1 MDMNMKMTQ
10 VLIKPRDLDYNTQQ
24 ITAKQRRELTIKNIM
39 TIIDIQFD
47 GRMTEFTK
55 WYNKHKPEELTEYSY
70 TAVNS
75 WKVRGV
81 ASIDPDY
88 LMWIA
93 QQLGLPSLS
102 IMGFQE
108 LGEHT
113 RQQSKPVNDGI
124 YLDAS
129 NGEYTSQLTN
139 QFSGTGWYVL
149 NQNNKR
155 IVRQIT
161 KRPGGYELS
170 TNMDQE
176 ILDNLNDITI
186 IERIESFSV

>member
-1 MDMNMKMTQ
+1 MTQ
-10 VLIKPRDLDYNTQQ
+10 IVIKADDLEYNTQYM
-24 ITAKQRRELTIKNIM
+24 TAKQRRELTIKNVM

-47 GRMTEFTK
+47 NRMTEFVT
-55 WYNKHKPEELTEYSY
+55 WYNKHKPAELTEYSY

-81 ASIDPDY
+81 AAIDMDY

-93 QQLGLPSLS
+93 QALGLPNLS
-102 IMGFQE
+102 ILGYQE

-113 RQQSKPVNDGI
+113 KQQSKAVNDSVYI
-124 YLDAS
+124 DAS
-129 NGEYTSQLTN
+129 NAEYTSQLTSE
-139 QFSGTGWYVL
+139 FTGTGWYVL
-149 NQNNKR
+149 NHNNKR

-161 KRPGGYELS
+161 QKPSGFELS

-176 ILDNLNDITI
+176 ILKDLNNITI
-186 IERIESFSV
+186 IERIEKFTV